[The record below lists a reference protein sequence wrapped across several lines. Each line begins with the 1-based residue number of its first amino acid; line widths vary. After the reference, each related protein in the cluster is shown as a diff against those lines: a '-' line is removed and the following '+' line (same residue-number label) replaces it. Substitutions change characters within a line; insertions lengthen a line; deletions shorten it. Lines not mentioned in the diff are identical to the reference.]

1 MKVCVVGAGPAG
13 LTTIKQLLDEGHEVV
28 CFEKGGSIGGIWH
41 RHPGDDSEM
50 KVYDDL
56 ILSISLKLMSFSD
69 FMVEDRRFV
78 DRKGYFEYL
87 RRYADEF
94 DLARHVRLD
103 SEVTY
108 VRPVGHEWLVAVR
121 LGGAT
126 VEHLF
131 DAVAICSGPFREP
144 NMDVKQ
150 LANFQGDVVHSSRYR
165 NNERYRGKKVL
176 VVGLTESGA
185 DVVREI
191 SDVALA
197 CTLSIRSRSYLVPR
211 LFAGRYSTDM
221 LTFRASH
228 YEFFVRASGVPF
240 RMPSF
245 FEDEHAS
252 RSEFLEAARLAG
264 LILLGLGSLGGDGRQ
279 STTQPS
285 TSGAAEDAPGASNN
299 LGEPMWP
306 LKLDLG
312 TELSEEHVSLINEWN
327 RACNDGTGC
336 YIPKVIYCKN
346 VSFIP
351 NIAKGKIRVDDSG
364 IERIDGRTVHFRS
377 GSVEEFDAIVLC
389 TGFKPNFSVLRDI
402 EVPQNNV
409 RNLYKHAFHPA
420 FEGRLAMIGFTRP
433 FTGGIPI
440 CAEMQA
446 RYFALLC
453 SGKVRL
459 PDDVRERIEREKAW
473 EEKFTEYSPR
483 AVEAIPSQVLY
494 LDSIAKEIGCLPHT
508 RELLAD
514 PLLLAKLWCCS
525 FNQAS
530 YRLTGPHD
538 MRDAARAAIMKEDSP
553 AQSATF
559 VALFLAM
566 SSLSSADHPKDADL
580 TEFPFVLEPELE
592 KVVRASLET
601 TAARAARLFEDAGRA
616 RRLSDTG
623 AARETM
629 SSFAPAVD
637 ENPKTDEPQPG
648 SYSS

>member
-41 RHPGDDSEM
+41 RHPGDDGEM

-69 FMVEDRRFV
+69 FMVDDRQFV
-78 DRKGYFEYL
+78 DRKGYLEYL
-87 RRYADEF
+87 RRYAAEF
-94 DLARHVRLD
+94 DLERHIHLD
-103 SEVTY
+103 SEVAY
-108 VRPVGHEWLVAVR
+108 VRPVGREWLVAVR
-121 LGGAT
+121 SEDAT

-144 NMDVKQ
+144 NMEVEQ

-191 SDVALA
+191 SDVSGA

-211 LFAGRYSTDM
+211 LYAGKYSTDM
-221 LTFRASH
+221 LTFRGSH
-228 YEFFVRASGVPF
+228 YEFFVRATDVPF
-240 RMPSF
+240 DMPSF
-245 FEDEHAS
+245 FEDEHVS
-252 RSEFLEAARLAG
+252 RSEFLEAARLSG
-264 LILLGLGSLGGDGRQ
+264 LVLFGLGSVGGNAQ
-279 STTQPS
+279 QAAN
-285 TSGAAEDAPGASNN
+285 GAPEEASDSVNN

-306 LKLDLG
+306 LKLDLA
-312 TELSEEHVSLINEWN
+312 TDVSKENLRLINEWN
-327 RACNDGTGC
+327 RACNGGTGC
-336 YIPKVIYCKN
+336 YIPKVIFCKN

-351 NIAKGKIRVDDSG
+351 NIASGKIRVDDTG
-364 IERIDGRTVHFRS
+364 IEQIEGRAVRFR
-377 GSVEEFDAIVLC
+377 GGNVEEFDAIVLC
-389 TGFKPNFSVLRDI
+389 TGFKPNFPLLRDI
-402 EVPQNNV
+402 DIPENNV

-420 FEGRLAMIGFTRP
+420 CDGRLALIGFTRP

-446 RYFALLC
+446 RYFALMC

-459 PDDVRERIEREKAW
+459 PDDVRERIPREKAW

-483 AVEAIPSQVLY
+483 HVEAIPSQVLY
-494 LDSIAKEIGCLPHT
+494 LDSIAKEIGCLPGT

-530 YRLTGPHD
+530 YRLTGPHS
-538 MRDAARAAIMKEDSP
+538 MGSAARAAIMREELP
-553 AQSATF
+553 ARSVTF
-559 VALFLAM
+559 VSLFLAM
-566 SSLSSADHPKDADL
+566 SSLPSTVHPKDGDVP
-580 TEFPFVLEPELE
+580 EFPFVLPPELE
-592 KVVRASLET
+592 KLVRASLET
-601 TAARAARLFEDAGRA
+601 TASRAGRFFPPA
-616 RRLSDTG
+616 NAG
-623 AARETM
+623 AIRETV
-629 SSFAPAVD
+629 SSFTPAS
-637 ENPKTDEPQPG
+637 EELQPRP
-648 SYSS
+648 YAN